1 MRLRYGMRLGR
12 GLWVSGGFGIVFV
25 YGLFWMLAAALATA
39 LAIGFLIVCAIAF
52 VIKILSE
59 HRKLRKKRENDVALF
74 QRIATQQVKHVEFL
88 SAGRTDPPALWGVYS
103 IEPSYGPSYVKCGQH
118 PGTLRKL
125 WLENRCGTVREL
137 MVLPDKPMAVAL
149 LELLQRGVCRV
160 KSNAAQACTGFAA
173 NGMPI
178 VRDIQTTTQGQF

>member
-12 GLWVSGGFGIVFV
+12 GLWVSGGFGIVVV
-25 YGLFWMLAAALATA
+25 YVLSWMLAFALATA
-39 LAIGFLIVCAIAF
+39 ITIGFLIVCAIGL
-52 VIKILSE
+52 VIQLLITKRE
-59 HRKLRKKRENDVALF
+59 LRKKHQDDVALF
-74 QRIATQQVKHVEFL
+74 QRIAAQRVEQVQYQ
-88 SAGRTDPPALWGVYS
+88 STGRTDPPALWGVYS

-137 MVLPDKPMAVAL
+137 IVLPDKPMAVAL
-149 LELLQRGVCRV
+149 LELLQRGVCNV
-160 KSNAAQACTGFAA
+160 KPNAARVCSGFAT

-178 VRDIQTTTQGQF
+178 LRDIQP